1 MILQR
6 VAPSPEVRARRSAL
20 RRRFARL
27 VTEVFAPSPLCA
39 ALLIAVALKSAPT
52 VGDAIRWG
60 LLAVCFASVF
70 PFLYIL
76 RGVRRRRLSDHH
88 VGAREQRPA
97 LLVLFAAVVLLGTAV
112 LALLGAP
119 RPLVA
124 LIAAMAAGLVV
135 SLGVTLL
142 WKISVHAATAAGAA
156 VILLLVFGPSLWPCL
171 AIPPLVGWSRVEVR
185 DHTAAQVVAGM
196 TMGAAVAA
204 VVFLLLR

>member
-6 VAPSPEVRARRSAL
+6 DAPSPEVRARRAAL
-20 RRRFARL
+20 RRRLARL

-39 ALLIAVALKSAPT
+39 ALLVAVAVKSAPT
-52 VGDAIRWG
+52 VGDAVRWG
-60 LLAVCFASVF
+60 LLAACFASAF

-88 VGAREQRPA
+88 VGVREQRPA
-97 LLVLFAAVVLLGTAV
+97 LLVVFAAVVLLGTAV
-112 LALLGAP
+112 LAVLGAP

-135 SLGVTLL
+135 SLGVTLV

-156 VILLLVFGPSLWPCL
+156 VILLIVFGPSLWPFL
-171 AIPPLVGWSRVEVR
+171 AVPPLVGWSRVEVR
-185 DHTAAQVVAGM
+185 DHTPAQVVAGM
-196 TMGAAVAA
+196 AMGAAVAA

>member
-1 MILQR
+1 MILQHD
-6 VAPSPEVRARRSAL
+6 APSPEVRERRSAL
-20 RRRFARL
+20 RRRLARL

-39 ALLIAVALKSAPT
+39 ALLVAVAVKSAPT

-60 LLAVCFASVF
+60 LLATSFASAF

-88 VGAREQRPA
+88 VGVREQRPA
-97 LLVLFAAVVLLGTAV
+97 LLVLFAAVVLLGTAL

-124 LIAAMAAGLVV
+124 LIAAMAAGLIV
-135 SLGVTLL
+135 SFGVTLV

-156 VILLLVFGPSLWPCL
+156 VILLLVFGPSVWPCL
-171 AIPPLVGWSRVEVR
+171 AIPPLVGWSRVEIQ
-185 DHTAAQVVAGM
+185 DHTPSQVVAGM
-196 TMGAAVAA
+196 AMGAAVAA